1 MAVGAI
7 ADLMIEPY
15 GALLIGSI
23 TGTISCLGFRVLQV
37 STSSLIHFFFGYL
50 LIRTSFILFQII
62 DFPRELLVPFL
73 LSEIQRDVKT
83 FLEFSPIF
91 SPG

>member
-1 MAVGAI
+1 MQNHRIITYLPYHPCRGKKLEMVDIQNATLSGGVAVGAI

-37 STSSLIHFFFGYL
+37 
-50 LIRTSFILFQII
+50 RT
-62 DFPRELLVPFL
+62 VP
-73 LSEIQRDVKT
+73 
-83 FLEFSPIF
+83 
-91 SPG
+91 

>member
-1 MAVGAI
+1 MVDIQNATLSGGVAVGAI

-37 STSSLIHFFFGYL
+37 STC
-50 LIRTSFILFQII
+50 TS
-62 DFPRELLVPFL
+62 
-73 LSEIQRDVKT
+73 
-83 FLEFSPIF
+83 
-91 SPG
+91 